1 MAPSSSP
8 GQHDSIVPFV
18 RQQHKRNLAADPLRI
33 QLLEKRLDLL
43 PFVQQLERK
52 LTQPIKIPA
61 TPMPLLPG
69 KSGKLSIFSI
79 RTIFPYDNDDL
90 RRETR
95 SKLFNLKSLNLPNRE
110 WIKDLLLEES
120 DSDDEGDVFSQRDI
134 HAILK
139 VHKMRRKVQ
148 RRYHTDPM
156 NTQFTYLSSGAL
168 STSDPFPEHQATVL
182 RQHGA
187 VTTTRGGKTDLPSAS
202 LPGPSSFNL
211 LEPPLSVD
219 PPESTAIPLPP
230 LSR

>member
-120 DSDDEGDVFSQRDI
+120 DSDDEGSQFFFLI
-134 HAILK
+134 FKNIIF
-139 VHKMRRKVQ
+139 RRC
-148 RRYHTDPM
+148 
-156 NTQFTYLSSGAL
+156 LL
-168 STSDPFPEHQATVL
+168 
-182 RQHGA
+182 
-187 VTTTRGGKTDLPSAS
+187 TTRHSCDSEGAQNAQKGAETLSHRPHEH
-202 LPGPSSFNL
+202 PIHL
-211 LEPPLSVD
+211 LVLGR
-219 PPESTAIPLPP
+219 AQH
-230 LSR
+230 